1 MPKIIIVETNGTVK
15 ESTCQD
21 TTDVGVYKAIKLKS
35 TSGFTC
41 QTTWNVTI
49 ADDTFAIALYAKV
62 DGKAGQENKYDF
74 PPPVDSA
81 LFFGK
86 CVLVNRGGD
95 LTASDWNRIYEHL
108 FGGFEDLNSE
118 GEGDED
124 DEDEYD
130 ELPLTT
136 AGYAKDGFVVDSD
149 VSDVEPESEEEEE
162 EDEIDS
168 ESDDSGTDKKK
179 KKKKAKAKPAAKAK
193 AKPKATAKPK
203 VVKNKAAEPFVDVTE
218 ELQEEE
224 YV

>member
-15 ESTCQD
+15 EASCQD
-21 TTDVGVYKAIKLKS
+21 ATDAGLYKAIKLKS
-35 TSGFTC
+35 ASGFTC

-86 CVLVNRGGD
+86 CVLVNRDGD
-95 LTASDWNRIYEHL
+95 LTAVEWNRIYEHL

-118 GEGDED
+118 GDDD

-130 ELPLTT
+130 ELPLTA

-149 VSDVEPESEEEEE
+149 ASEVEPESEEEEE
-162 EDEIDS
+162 EEVDS
-168 ESDDSGTDKKK
+168 DSDDSDTDKKK
-179 KKKKAKAKPAAKAK
+179 KKKKAKPKAKTAAKTKVKAAAKPRA
-193 AKPKATAKPK
+193 
-203 VVKNKAAEPFVDVTE
+203 VKNKAAEPYIDYTE
-218 ELQEEE
+218 ELQEED

>member
-1 MPKIIIVETNGTVK
+1 MPKIIIVETNGSVK
-15 ESTCQD
+15 EATCQD
-21 TTDVGVYKAIKLKS
+21 ATDAGLYKAIKLKS
-35 TSGFTC
+35 ASGFTC

-86 CVLVNRGGD
+86 CVLVNQGGD
-95 LTASDWNRIYEHL
+95 LTLPDWNRVYEHL

-118 GEGDED
+118 GEED

-130 ELPLTT
+130 ELPLTA

-149 VSDVEPESEEEEE
+149 TSEVEPESEEEEE
-162 EDEIDS
+162 EVES
-168 ESDDSGTDKKK
+168 ESDDSDTDKKK
-179 KKKKAKAKPAAKAK
+179 KKKKAKPKTKAVAKVKAAAKPRAA
-193 AKPKATAKPK
+193 
-203 VVKNKAAEPFVDVTE
+203 KNKAAEPYVDYTE
-218 ELQEEE
+218 ELQEED

>member
-1 MPKIIIVETNGTVK
+1 MPKIIIVETNGSVK
-15 ESTCQD
+15 EATCQD
-21 TTDVGVYKAIKLKS
+21 ATDAGLYKAIKLKS
-35 TSGFTC
+35 ASGFTC

-49 ADDTFAIALYAKV
+49 ADDTFVIALYAKV

-86 CVLVNRGGD
+86 CVLVNQGGD
-95 LTASDWNRIYEHL
+95 LTLPDWNRVYEHL

-118 GEGDED
+118 GEED

-130 ELPLTT
+130 ELPLTA

-149 VSDVEPESEEEEE
+149 TSEVEPESEEEEE
-162 EDEIDS
+162 EVES
-168 ESDDSGTDKKK
+168 ESDDSDTDKKK
-179 KKKKAKAKPAAKAK
+179 KKKKAKPKTKTKAVAKVKAAAKPRAA
-193 AKPKATAKPK
+193 
-203 VVKNKAAEPFVDVTE
+203 KNKAAEPYIDYTE
-218 ELQEEE
+218 ELQEED

>member
-15 ESTCQD
+15 EASCQD
-21 TTDVGVYKAIKLKS
+21 ATDTGLYKAIKLKS
-35 TSGFTC
+35 ASGFTC

-86 CVLVNRGGD
+86 CVLVNRDGD
-95 LTASDWNRIYEHL
+95 LTAVDWNRIYEHL

-118 GEGDED
+118 GEED

-130 ELPLTT
+130 ELPLTA

-149 VSDVEPESEEEEE
+149 ASEVEPESEEEEE
-162 EDEIDS
+162 EEVDS
-168 ESDDSGTDKKK
+168 DSDDSDTDKKK
-179 KKKKAKAKPAAKAK
+179 KKKKTKPKAKAK
-193 AKPKATAKPK
+193 AATKTKAAAKPR
-203 VVKNKAAEPFVDVTE
+203 VAKNKAAEPYVDHTE
-218 ELQEEE
+218 ELQEED

>member
-1 MPKIIIVETNGTVK
+1 MPKIIIVETNGSVK
-15 ESTCQD
+15 EATCQD
-21 TTDVGVYKAIKLKS
+21 ATDSGLYKAIKLKS
-35 TSGFTC
+35 AAGFTC

-74 PPPVDSA
+74 PPPVDTA

-95 LTASDWNRIYEHL
+95 LTLPDWNRIYENL

-124 DEDEYD
+124 DEDDYD
-130 ELPLTT
+130 ELPLTV

-149 VSDVEPESEEEEE
+149 TSEVEPESEEEDEE
-162 EDEIDS
+162 VES
-168 ESDDSGTDKKK
+168 ESDDSDTDKKK
-179 KKKKAKAKPAAKAK
+179 KKKKAKPKTKAVAKTKVKAAAKPRVA
-193 AKPKATAKPK
+193 
-203 VVKNKAAEPFVDVTE
+203 KNKAAEPYVDCTE
-218 ELQEEE
+218 ELQEED

>member
-15 ESTCQD
+15 EASCQD
-21 TTDVGVYKAIKLKS
+21 ATDAGLYKAIKLKS
-35 TSGFTC
+35 ASGFTC

-86 CVLVNRGGD
+86 CVLVNRDGD
-95 LTASDWNRIYEHL
+95 LTAVNWNRIYEHL
-108 FGGFEDLNSE
+108 FGGFEDLNSD
-118 GEGDED
+118 GEGDD
-124 DEDEYD
+124 DEEDEYD
-130 ELPLTT
+130 ELPLTA

-149 VSDVEPESEEEEE
+149 ASEVEPESEEEEE
-162 EDEIDS
+162 EEVDS
-168 ESDDSGTDKKK
+168 DSDDSDTDKKK
-179 KKKKAKAKPAAKAK
+179 KKKKVKPKAKTAAKTKAK
-193 AKPKATAKPK
+193 AAAKPRA
-203 VVKNKAAEPFVDVTE
+203 VKNKAAEPYIDYTE
-218 ELQEEE
+218 ELQEED